1 MLSKPELMLPSH
13 VTVIGRLWGGSIV
26 DHQGKRSYNEWKG
39 ARQNI
44 MSEINRLA
52 NKEDADLSK
61 FEQQEA
67 RARRLFQQLDTDGA
81 HVCNTSAE
89 DCCSV

>member
-1 MLSKPELMLPSH
+1 MKRGLTVRVNS
-13 VTVIGRLWGGSIV
+13 TVIGRLWGGSII
-26 DHQGKRSYNEWKG
+26 DHHGKRSYNEWKG

-61 FEQQEA
+61 IEQQEA
-67 RARRLFQQLDTDGA
+67 RARRLFKQLDTDGP
-81 HVCNTSAE
+81 
-89 DCCSV
+89 